1 MLLEL
6 LPRPIFL
13 VPALCAVY
21 FLLASI
27 ARRSRL
33 PKIPIVGARKGDWF
47 PHLQA
52 KWRNTR
58 DFKAAM
64 EEAHTN
70 YRDRAVIVP
79 VASMGNLVML
89 PHAEAEFVSDQ
100 PDSVLSFNE
109 RAAELYQIDYTF
121 TDPTVARVTLHN
133 SLLKTALT
141 PQIGNLIPVMAD
153 EAAWVF
159 DKHWGI
165 TTDQW
170 HELCVFETMRHIVGG
185 VANRALIGLP
195 FCRDPELV
203 NSGMAFAVDI
213 PLSGAIMNLFPKP
226 FRPLVAP
233 LVTLPNRI
241 HTRRFRKILV
251 SEIERRLKEYD
262 ARQANPDDK
271 SLGPEPNDFLQWSLQ
286 QAKASG
292 NPFMWRKETLADRV
306 LIVNFAAIHTTSFA
320 STWAIFDL
328 ICSPPEQLD
337 ELREEITSVLAAN
350 NGKWTKR
357 TLAQLEKLDSALRES
372 ARLSSILTVG
382 LGRFVT
388 NEEGL
393 TTPSGVHLPKGTH
406 ITVPVYSVLR
416 DDTIYTDADS
426 YIPLRFHEQNKKN
439 QSDASV
445 KRVANTLPTT
455 SPDFLVFG
463 HGKHACPGRFFAA
476 AELKILLA
484 YAILHYDFERP
495 PVKPEG
501 PWYAFT
507 RVPPMKATIKVRKRQ
522 RMQRI

>member
-1 MLLEL
+1 MLTEL
-6 LPRPIFL
+6 FFRPFL
-13 VPALCAVY
+13 IIPALCALYLFVSL
-21 FLLASI
+21 FT
-27 ARRSRL
+27 RRRRL
-33 PKIPIVGARKGDWF
+33 PNLPIIGARKGDWF

-64 EEAHTN
+64 EEAHAHH
-70 YRDRAVIVP
+70 RDRAVIIP
-79 VASMGNLVML
+79 VASMGDLVML

-141 PQIGNLIPVMAD
+141 PQIGNLVPVMAD
-153 EAAWVF
+153 EAAVVF
-159 DKHWGI
+159 DKHWGNSI
-165 TTDQW
+165 DQW
-170 HELCVFETMRHIVGG
+170 RELCVFESMRHIVGG
-185 VANRALIGLP
+185 VANRALVGLP

-213 PLSGAIMNLFPKP
+213 PLSGAIMNLFPQP
-226 FRPLVAP
+226 LRPLVAP

-251 SEIERRLKEYD
+251 AEIDRRLCDYD
-262 ARQANPDDK
+262 RRQANPEDK

-286 QAKASG
+286 QAKAG
-292 NPFMWRKETLADRV
+292 GDPFMWRKETLADRV

-328 ICSPPEQLD
+328 VCSPSEQLD
-337 ELREEITSVLAAN
+337 ELRDEITSVLAAN
-350 NGKWTKR
+350 DGKWTKR

-388 NEEGL
+388 SEDGL
-393 TTPSGVHLPKGTH
+393 TTPSGVHLPKGAH

-416 DDTIYTDADS
+416 DDTVYEEADT
-426 YIPLRFHEQNKKN
+426 YKPLRFYEQNNKMR
-439 QSDASV
+439 SDASV
-445 KRVANTLPTT
+445 KRASASTLPTT

-495 PVKPEG
+495 PTKPEG
-501 PWYAFT
+501 PWLAFT
-507 RVPPMKATIKVRKRQ
+507 RVPPTKAAIRVRKRQ
-522 RMQRI
+522 NV